1 MSNSGG
7 HTVGSGAL
15 RIEYGPLP
23 QVRQAADYAALLDHF
38 RAPLSIVL
46 QSGTIVSFGNSFPL
60 LQFALDFAAWC
71 CPHAWWLFEQY
82 PQLRDEMEHLPGGL
96 AAQDFALLDD
106 EGDLIIA
113 FSADPPQLIREDLSA
128 DNGLERIELGI
139 DSAALRELGTSL
151 LAHLAASIASQSGWD
166 IAPLITR
173 RPQRFLTKA
182 PGRSVARELD
192 IPRLLDWPESK
203 GKVEQGEWQADWWL
217 FEPGVDI
224 SGPDELMP
232 VITGSL
238 VLRRR
243 VAEMVR
249 LPDVQLLEFLHS
261 ALDWLSDASHQS
273 MRLHRGS
280 SAGGPVWGGFELGDP
295 ATGKLL
301 LAMRRRGKR
310 IELLSGANPVRGNE
324 LPEKEF
330 GLLLLELATQ
340 LVHELH
346 ERTGWSA
353 LPLFARQS
361 VSLRE
366 PRPAVLPR
374 FDLLK
379 LVLEWPGSRSIAGRE
394 KRLPAAQVP
403 NIPMEV
409 LLEGPNEAF
418 PVQGQSGLALQVDIS
433 LMELTA
439 LPSTPADLQEM
450 LRAGVTVS
458 RGSRHLLHVD
468 NGVPLLDFTLNCLIW
483 LCRHDSVSPAASR
496 ERDPRRRG
504 RPVDFI
510 LEYPGEPALR
520 IGLREDLDGY
530 LFVLE
535 RDGQPAGSHNVA
547 ISRGEC
553 MVLMLDIAR
562 ALVLAVHQRWGWDI
576 RSLFGPRSFYYSERA
591 LQRAETIGYMNIE
604 RDVKELSDWRNGI
617 ARDPAG
623 CLWNIRLW

>member
-23 QVRQAADYAALLDHF
+23 QVRQATDYAALLEQF

-71 CPHAWWLFEQY
+71 SPHAWWLFEHY

-96 AAQDFALLDD
+96 TAQDFALLDE

-113 FSADPPQLIREDLSA
+113 FSAEPPQLIREDLSA

-139 DSAALRELGTSL
+139 DSAALREIGRSL
-151 LAHLAASIASQSGWD
+151 LVHLAASIASQSGWD

-173 RPQRFLTKA
+173 RPQRFLKKA

-192 IPRLLDWPESK
+192 ILKLLDWPESK
-203 GKVEQGEWQADWWL
+203 GKVEQGEWHADWWL
-217 FEPGVDI
+217 YEPSVDI

-243 VAEMVR
+243 
-249 LPDVQLLEFLHS
+249 
-261 ALDWLSDASHQS
+261 
-273 MRLHRGS
+273 
-280 SAGGPVWGGFELGDP
+280 
-295 ATGKLL
+295 
-301 LAMRRRGKR
+301 GKR

-324 LPEKEF
+324 VPEKEF

-346 ERTGWSA
+346 EHTGWSA

-361 VSLRE
+361 ISLRE

-374 FDLLK
+374 FDLQK

-409 LLEGPNEAF
+409 LLEGPNESF

-458 RGSRHLLHVD
+458 RGSRRLLNVD

-510 LEYPGEPALR
+510 LEYPGENPLR

-576 RSLFGPRSFYYSERA
+576 RTLFGPRSFYFSERA
-591 LQRAETIGYMNIE
+591 LQRAESIGYMNIE

-623 CLWNIRLW
+623 CLWNIKLW